1 MQSHVC
7 LFYHDNSECNNYNKL
22 EHIIQEGLGGTLS
35 SPNIICDNCNNHFS
49 QEVDNELINFYEP
62 IIKILAPFL
71 SGRCKRK
78 KKKSE
83 LMSENGEQ
91 CHIEYVAGIANLTK
105 INKSYSPDRK
115 LDRILAPASISS
127 QKLEKI
133 ANNEG
138 AKSITVSKLLIT
150 EHFTNAVEGVCLN
163 VNANLM
169 RAILLDILELADHA
183 SLTQNMP
190 NIARHHCLN
199 DLRFWVRTGR
209 FSQHFPLMNIFY
221 SFAPVSDLLDSL
233 FEPSTFSH
241 RLVICFDHDFKV
253 LIFIAQFV
261 NTMPWVFVLENIVV
275 HTCSVS
281 ILYKKALIDG
291 KDQFFMDRSH
301 ALLDIR
307 DIRWRAFIT
316 TTRDAC
322 EFAKIKFVQEFQ
334 EQNAQAYYESDLR
347 NNTYIKK
354 RLTYYAE
361 NSCNKDNASTDAI
374 LKLMENRYQ
383 GSEHLSDII
392 RITRDRVGE
401 MWANSANIEIQR
413 VSLYRECLKCIK
425 KKYGYPK
432 IV

>member
-1 MQSHVC
+1 MKSHEC
-7 LFYHDNSECNNYNKL
+7 LFYRDNSKCNDYNKS
-22 EHIIQEGLGGTLS
+22 EHIIQEGLGGSLS

-49 QEVDNELINFYEP
+49 QEVDSELVNFYEP

-83 LMSENGEQ
+83 LISENEEQ
-91 CHIEYVAGIANLTK
+91 CHIEYVAGIANLKK
-105 INKSYSPDRK
+105 INKIYSPDGE
-115 LDRILAPASISS
+115 LDRILAPTSTSP
-127 QKLEKI
+127 QTLEKI
-133 ANNEG
+133 AFKEG
-138 AKSITVSKLLIT
+138 AKSITVSKPLIT
-150 EHFTNAVEGVCLN
+150 EHFTNAVEDVCLN
-163 VNANLM
+163 VNTNLV

-190 NIARHHCLN
+190 NIARHHYLN

-209 FSQHFPLMNIFY
+209 LSQHFPPKNIYF

-241 RLVICFDHDFKV
+241 RLVICFDHDSKV
-253 LIFIAQFV
+253 LIFVAQFV
-261 NTMPWVFVLENIVV
+261 NTMPWVFVLDNIVV

-307 DIRWRAFIT
+307 DIRWRTFIT
-316 TTRDAC
+316 TTRGAC
-322 EFAKIKFVQEFQ
+322 EFAKIKFGQEFQ
-334 EQNAQAYYESDLR
+334 VQNARAYYEFDLR
-347 NNTYIKK
+347 NDTYIKK
-354 RLTYYAE
+354 KLTYYAG

-374 LKLMENRYQ
+374 LQLMENRYQ

-392 RITRDRVGE
+392 RTTRDLIGKKL
-401 MWANSANIEIQR
+401 ANNIENQQ
-413 VSLYRECLKCIK
+413 VSLYQGCLKDIK
-425 KKYGYPK
+425 KEYGYPK
-432 IV
+432 I

>member
-1 MQSHVC
+1 MRSHEC
-7 LFYHDNSECNNYNKL
+7 LFYHDNSECNDHIKD
-22 EHIIQEGLGGTLS
+22 EHIIQAGLGGTLS

-49 QEVDNELINFYEP
+49 QVVDSELINFYDP

-83 LMSENGEQ
+83 LISENGEQ
-91 CHIEYVAGIANLTK
+91 CSIEYVAGIASLKK
-105 INKSYSPDRK
+105 ISKSYSHDGE
-115 LDRILAPASISS
+115 LDRIIAPASISS
-127 QKLEKI
+127 QMLEKI
-133 ANNEG
+133 ANSEG
-138 AKSITVSKLLIT
+138 IKGKAVSRMLIT
-150 EHFTNAVEGVCLN
+150 EHFTNAVEGVLWD
-163 VNANLM
+163 VNATLM

-190 NIARHHCLN
+190 NIARHHYLK

-209 FSQHFPLMNIFY
+209 LSKHFPLRNIFY

-233 FEPSTFSH
+233 FEPSIFSH
-241 RLVICFDHDFKV
+241 RLVICVDHHSNV
-253 LIFIAQFV
+253 LILVAQFV
-261 NTMPWVFVLENIVV
+261 NTMPWVFVFENIVV
-275 HTCSVS
+275 HTCSFS

-291 KDQFFMDRSH
+291 KDQFFMDSGH

-307 DIRWRAFIT
+307 DIRWRTFT
-316 TTRDAC
+316 TTTPDAC
-322 EFAKIKFVQEFQ
+322 EFAKIKFVQEYQ
-334 EQNAQAYYESDLR
+334 KQNARAYYESDLR
-347 NNTYIKK
+347 NDTYIKK

-374 LKLMENRYQ
+374 LKLVENRYQ
-383 GSEHLSDII
+383 GSVHLSDII
-392 RITRDRVGE
+392 RITRDRAGE
-401 MWANSANIEIQR
+401 RRANSANMEIQR

-432 IV
+432 I